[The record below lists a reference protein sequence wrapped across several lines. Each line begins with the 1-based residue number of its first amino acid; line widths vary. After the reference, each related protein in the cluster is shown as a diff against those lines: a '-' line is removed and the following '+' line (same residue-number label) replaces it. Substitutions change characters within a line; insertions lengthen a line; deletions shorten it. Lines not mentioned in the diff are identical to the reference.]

1 MKRLFS
7 LVAVAAT
14 FCFAAQAQ
22 RQGGERSL
30 TPPQQVT
37 CNSQDS
43 SHLQAQHR
51 QITIKTNIPALG
63 LLIGNA
69 AVEVDLTRAL
79 SLHVPVYYSALD
91 YFNTGLKFRTL
102 ALQPELRWYIPRS
115 RRFFTGAHFGLAWY
129 NLALGG
135 NYRYQD
141 RDGDTPAIGGGLS
154 VGYRQPL
161 CKSGRWRLEFA
172 LGGGAYRLRH
182 DLFHNEPNGALARS
196 ESKTYIGPDNVS
208 LSVTYSIN
216 MRRDAR

>member
-7 LVAVAAT
+7 LVAAIAT
-14 FCFAAQAQ
+14 FCLAAQAQ

-30 TPPQQVT
+30 TPPQQIAY
-37 CNSQDS
+37 NPQDS
-43 SHLQAQHR
+43 SDLQSWNR
-51 QITIKTNIPALG
+51 QLTIKTNIPALG

-79 SLHVPVYYSALD
+79 ALHIPVYYSALD

-102 ALQPELRWYIPRS
+102 AVQPELRWYIPKS

-141 RDGDTPAIGGGLS
+141 RDGNTPAVGGGLTL
-154 VGYRQPL
+154 GYRQPL
-161 CKSGRWRLEFA
+161 CRDGRWRLEFA
-172 LGGGAYRLRH
+172 VGGGAYRLRH

-216 MRRDAR
+216 MRRADR

>member
-7 LVAVAAT
+7 LVAVVAT

-37 CNSQDS
+37 YNSQDS

-172 LGGGAYRLRH
+172 VGGGAYRLRH